1 MQKIETRNM
10 LLELDESTLGVAV
23 KTEHIVWSW
32 SKEFR
37 PRIRSVR
44 KGNFSLQMRSRFLMS
59 IMIWGSAGEYAA
71 VLKVL
76 KEMVRSIRIGLR
88 L

>member
-37 PRIRSVR
+37 PR
-44 KGNFSLQMRSRFLMS
+44 
-59 IMIWGSAGEYAA
+59 MICEEGEYFFADA
-71 VLKVL
+71 EQISHEYYDKWICRGILT
-76 KEMVRSIRIGLR
+76 
-88 L
+88 